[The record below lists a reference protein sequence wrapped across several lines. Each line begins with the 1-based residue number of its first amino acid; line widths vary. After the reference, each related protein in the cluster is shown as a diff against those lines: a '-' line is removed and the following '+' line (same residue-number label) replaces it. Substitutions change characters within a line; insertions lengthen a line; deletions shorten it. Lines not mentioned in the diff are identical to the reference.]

1 MAGKMRAKKFRRPK
15 SGHQGE
21 VMTVRRRRAAD
32 CLTSAITRALWQKRN
47 SDTLTQI
54 KKTWRRGSRI
64 ILNQGGNHAR
74 RKNL

>member
-32 CLTSAITRALWQKRN
+32 CLDFGNNARTLAETQLRYI
-47 SDTLTQI
+47 DTDQEDMAP
-54 KKTWRRGSRI
+54 WF
-64 ILNQGGNHAR
+64 
-74 RKNL
+74 